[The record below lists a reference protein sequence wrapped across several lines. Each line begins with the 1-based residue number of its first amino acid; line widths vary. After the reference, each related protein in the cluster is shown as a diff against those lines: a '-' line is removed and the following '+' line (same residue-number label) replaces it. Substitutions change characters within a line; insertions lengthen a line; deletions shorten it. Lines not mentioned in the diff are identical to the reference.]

1 MAAISSF
8 DSLSDEIALKIIT
21 LASDNRYR
29 TTDNPR
35 DAALRP
41 DFLLDVLC
49 KVSVR
54 FRRLATDSSLWRDS
68 FIGITLHPLSRTM
81 HDFSKLEFLIRECLN
96 GGTKK
101 LAIIGAFRHLNTLSM
116 VYKAIPLVA
125 ALTHLAR
132 MFPNVKRV
140 DLYGIFLTG
149 IYIPAP
155 WNFIQHQM
163 EGVQGHT
170 LWSDKAIKVLSGK
183 K

>member
-1 MAAISSF
+1 MAAISPF
-8 DSLSDEIALKIIT
+8 DSLSDEIALMIIT
-21 LASDNRYR
+21 LASDNYYR

-41 DFLLDVLC
+41 DFLLDVLS

-54 FRRLATDSSLWRDS
+54 FRRLATDSSLWRDP
-68 FIGITLHPLSRTM
+68 FIAITLHPLLNPTR

-155 WNFIQHQM
+155 WNFIRHQIP
-163 EGVQGHT
+163 EPGTHF
-170 LWSDKAIKVLSGK
+170 LER
-183 K
+183 